1 MSTQSI
7 ATAAVVTHE
16 PVRRDGVH
24 SGRLGRVGVIAHE
37 EFHRAIEAR
46 WLFGFA
52 ALLAAL
58 VLGLSFFGLAQGR
71 EIGFQG
77 FARVT
82 LSLMNL
88 VLFIVPLT
96 GLMLGVTSIT
106 GSSGAL
112 PLLLAQPVGRGE
124 VLVGKLLGLGLA
136 LTVALAVAF
145 GGGGM
150 VIAFNAGVEQLPGF
164 VALAVLSVTLGWLT
178 ISTALC
184 IAVIWPDR
192 LKSMSIA
199 LALWLLMVVAYD
211 LLVLGATTILRGVEL
226 QTVLFPALL
235 LNPVDLARVLT
246 TLAVGSGALFGPT
259 SAVLMKLFGT
269 QAGIALGAAVLVI
282 ESVVPMWI
290 AVRVFAKR
298 DW

>member
-1 MSTQSI
+1 MN
-7 ATAAVVTHE
+7 AGVDAGAAM
-16 PVRRDGVH
+16 RG
-24 SGRLGRVGVIAHE
+24 GRLSRVRIIARE

-52 ALLAAL
+52 ALLAGL

-71 EIGFQG
+71 EVGFQG

-124 VLVGKLLGLGLA
+124 VLVGKLLGLGSA
-136 LTVALAVAF
+136 LTAAQAVAF
-145 GGGGM
+145 GSGGM
-150 VIAFNAGVEQLPGF
+150 VVAMNAGTEQLPGF
-164 VALAVLSVTLGWLT
+164 VALATLSVTLGWLT

-184 IAVIWPDR
+184 IAVVWPDR
-192 LKSMSIA
+192 LKAMSVA

-211 LLVLGATTILRGVEL
+211 LVVLGATVILRGVEL
-226 QTVLFPALL
+226 KLVLFPALL

-259 SAVLMKLFGT
+259 SAVLMNMFGSS
-269 QAGIALGAAVLVI
+269 AGIALGASVLLI
-282 ESVVPMWI
+282 ESVVPMLI

>member
-1 MSTQSI
+1 MSARS
-7 ATAAVVTHE
+7 ASW
-16 PVRRDGVH
+16 R
-24 SGRLGRVGVIAHE
+24 RVGVVARE
-37 EFHRAIEAR
+37 EYRRALETR
-46 WLFGFA
+46 WLFAFTALFA
-52 ALLAAL
+52 LL
-58 VLGLSFFGLAQGR
+58 VLGLSYFGLAQSR
-71 EIGFQG
+71 EVGFQG

-106 GSSGAL
+106 GSSGTL

-124 VLVGKLLGLGLA
+124 VLAGKLVGLA
-136 LTVALAVAF
+136 GALTAAQLVGF

-150 VIAFNAGVEQLPGF
+150 IVAFYAGAEQVTGF
-164 VALAVLSVTLGWLT
+164 LALTGLSVALGWLT
-178 ISTALC
+178 VSTSLC
-184 IAVIWPDR
+184 IAVLWPDR
-192 LKSMSIA
+192 LKATAAA
-199 LALWLLMVVAYD
+199 LLLWLLMVVAYD
-211 LLVLGATTILRGVEL
+211 LVVLGATAMLRGLPL

-259 SAVLMKLFGT
+259 SAVLMKMFGST
-269 QAGIALGAAVLVI
+269 SGVGLGLLVLAI
-282 ESVVPMWI
+282 ESVVPLVI
-290 AVRVFAKR
+290 ALHVFRRK